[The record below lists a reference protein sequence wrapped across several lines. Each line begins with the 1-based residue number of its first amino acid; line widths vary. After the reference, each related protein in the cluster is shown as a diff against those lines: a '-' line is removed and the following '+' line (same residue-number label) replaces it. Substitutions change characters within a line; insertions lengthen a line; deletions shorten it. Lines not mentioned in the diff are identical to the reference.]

1 MVALV
6 LGAIITGAL
15 AWSGS
20 VWTLPASLLF
30 PCLWTRAKSRRE
42 AALVAFAYYGAASR
56 GLVVGAATF
65 FHSLLVIGVA
75 IWLAGNLIIALP
87 WMFLWTPR
95 YGWRTGLAA
104 VAIIVTALPPIGIVG
119 WANPITAAGVLF
131 PGWKWAGLIATLAF
145 IMILCLLGINQPP
158 RRAFLFQAVLAGLV
172 GLTAVA
178 VFPKLPAAPPGWCGY
193 DTHFANE
200 TGQPDYLKDYA
211 RISRLVAVSLVR
223 AKSPGSVLVFP
234 ESAGGTWGAAGRMV
248 WRPAQ
253 KAISGTVLFGG
264 EVLGKNGKYDNDLVA
279 LDHSGDRALYHQ
291 RIPVP
296 ISMWRPWSKSGA
308 NAYWFRQAT
317 FSCAGMKAAA
327 LICYEQFLVWP
338 VLGSMLAHPQ
348 VLIAIGNDWWAKN
361 TNISQIQ
368 KAASLS
374 WARLFG
380 VKLVTAVNS

>member
-1 MVALV
+1 MVALI
-6 LGAIITGAL
+6 LAGAITGAL
-15 AWSGS
+15 AWAGS
-20 VWTLPASLLF
+20 MWTLPASLLS

-42 AALVAFAYYGAASR
+42 AALVAFAYFGAASR
-56 GLVVGAATF
+56 ELAVGAATF

-95 YGWRTGLAA
+95 YGWRTALAA

-131 PGWKWAGLIATLAF
+131 PGWKWAGLTATLAF
-145 IMILCLLGINQPP
+145 IMILCLLGINQPS
-158 RRAFLFQAVLAGLV
+158 RRAFLFQAVLAGLAA
-172 GLTAVA
+172 LTAVA

-200 TGQPDYLKDYA
+200 TGDPDFMKDYL
-211 RISRLVAVSLVR
+211 RLSQLATVILAKAKPPGAVV
-223 AKSPGSVLVFP
+223 VFP
-234 ESAGGTWGAAGRMV
+234 ESAGGTWGTAGRMV

-253 KAISGTVLFGG
+253 KVISGTVLFGG

-279 LDHSGDRALYHQ
+279 LDHSGDRVLYRQ
-291 RIPVP
+291 RMPVP

-317 FSCAGMKAAA
+317 FSCAGLRAAA

-338 VLGSMLAHPQ
+338 VLESMWKRPQ
-348 VLIAIGNDWWAKN
+348 VLIAIGNDWWAKG
-361 TNISQIQ
+361 TNLSRIQ

-380 VKLVTAVNS
+380 TYLVSACNR

>member
-1 MVALV
+1 M
-6 LGAIITGAL
+6 
-15 AWSGS
+15 
-20 VWTLPASLLF
+20 WTLPASLLF

-42 AALVAFAYYGAASR
+42 AALVAFAYFGAASR
-56 GLVVGAATF
+56 GLAVGAATF

-87 WMFLWTPR
+87 WMLLWTPR
-95 YGWRTGLAA
+95 YGWRIALAA

-119 WANPITAAGVLF
+119 WANPITTAGVLF
-131 PGWKWAGLIATLAF
+131 PGWKWAGLFATLAF

-158 RRAFLFQAVLAGLV
+158 RRAFLFQAVLVGLAS
-172 GLTAVA
+172 LTAVA
-178 VFPKLPAAPPGWCGY
+178 VFPMLPAAPPGWCGY

-223 AKSPGSVLVFP
+223 AKSPGSVVVFP
-234 ESAGGTWGAAGRMV
+234 ESAGGTWGPAGRMV
-248 WRPAQ
+248 WKPAQ
-253 KAISGTVLFGG
+253 KAISGTVLFGAD
-264 EVLGKNGKYDNDLVA
+264 VLRKNGQYDNDLVG
-279 LDHSGDRALYHQ
+279 LDHSGDRVLYRQ
-291 RIPVP
+291 RMPVP
-296 ISMWRPWSKSGA
+296 ITMWRPWSKSGGA
-308 NAYWFRQAT
+308 NAYWFRQPM
-317 FSCAGMKAAA
+317 FFCAGLKAAA

-338 VLGSMLAHPQ
+338 VLESMWKRPR
-348 VLIAIGNDWWAKN
+348 VLIAIGNDWWAKG
-361 TNISQIQ
+361 TNISEIQ